1 MEQTVKVF
9 PFRRARVSV
18 REEEK
23 RQIQA
28 CLEEVRRCLNQAYAA
43 FNMADDA
50 DWIESC
56 VFEINALQ
64 ARYNYLLKQAKWLE
78 EGEG

>member
-1 MEQTVKVF
+1 MEQTVKAF
-9 PFRRARVSV
+9 PFRRGRTSA

-23 RQIQA
+23 RQLQD

-50 DWIESC
+50 DWIEAC

-78 EGEG
+78 EGGA

>member
-1 MEQTVKVF
+1 MEQTVKTF
-9 PFRRARVSV
+9 PFRKGAQAE

-23 RQIQA
+23 RELQE
-28 CLEEVRRCLNQAYAA
+28 CMEEVRRSLNQAYAA

-50 DWIESC
+50 DLIESC
-56 VFEINALQ
+56 VFEINALK

-78 EGEG
+78 EGGA

>member
-1 MEQTVKVF
+1 MEQTVKAF
-9 PFRRARVSV
+9 PFRRGRTSA

-23 RQIQA
+23 RQLQD
-28 CLEEVRRCLNQAYAA
+28 CLEEVRRRLNQAYAA